1 MLLSLTHVPRGG
13 GYDNGQKTPV
23 EKPTGHFSLWQLTS
37 ASDTIGNSYVL
48 KTAAGHLILID
59 GGMETNG
66 DAAKLRSYIKAQGNN
81 KVDAW
86 WFSHPHGDHI
96 GAFLNIADDLQGIT
110 IDTIYYSRL
119 ADSIKEGRALTD
131 RFNKKLDEMS
141 AAGVNVVNLTLGA
154 RYDMDGIF
162 IKVLGIANPEKRID
176 QYPHEFSGGMLQR
189 ALIAMM
195 AGWHQV
201 HNQVFEVS
209 QLRLHA
215 DGSSRPARCA

>member
-141 AAGVNVVNLTLGA
+141 AAGVNVYPA
-154 RYDMDGIF
+154 RPASAPVTIWT
-162 IKVLGIANPEKRID
+162 A
-176 QYPHEFSGGMLQR
+176 S
-189 ALIAMM
+189 
-195 AGWHQV
+195 
-201 HNQVFEVS
+201 
-209 QLRLHA
+209 
-215 DGSSRPARCA
+215 SSRCWASPIRNSQQQAKGQAS